1 MLRKIIK
8 ERINSPENHHG
19 DFLDQAINHMDTEK
33 YLTKD
38 IIVYSLFGLLYT
50 SFESISSIIALT
62 LKLLEDQPK
71 VLQESQVFYV
81 HV

>member
-19 DFLDQAINHMDTEK
+19 DFFDQAINDMDTEK
-33 YLTKD
+33 YLTED
-38 IIVYSLFGLLYT
+38 IIIYSLFGLLY
-50 SFESISSIIALT
+50 SNFESISSILALT

-71 VLQESQVFYV
+71 VLQELQVFYV
-81 HV
+81 HA

>member
-19 DFLDQAINHMDTEK
+19 DFLDQAINDIDTEK
-33 YLTKD
+33 YLTED
-38 IIVYSLFGLLYT
+38 IIIYSLFGLLYT
-50 SFESISSIIALT
+50 NFDAISSIMAFT

-71 VLQESQVFYV
+71 VLQELQVFYAPV
-81 HV
+81 